1 MSRNSIET
9 EKRNKSISLSVTPSF
24 LEGVKN
30 LAKSRG
36 VSVNS
41 LIIAVMSEV
50 MRKNAKTTENFM
62 KAHAEFEKAKRA
74 ARNAELSNVD
84 VMTIDIAA
92 AD

>member
-9 EKRNKSISLSVTPSF
+9 KKRDKSISLSVTPSF

-41 LIIAVMSEV
+41 LIISVMSEV

-62 KAHAEFEKAKRA
+62 KAHAEFEKAKQA
-74 ARNAELSNVD
+74 ALDAAILDDELDAV
-84 VMTIDIAA
+84 
-92 AD
+92 